1 MKILKIELQ
10 NINSLKSDSP
20 IVIDF
25 RDEKFQDVGL
35 FAITGS
41 TGAGKTTILDAITIA
56 MYHSVPRFNR
66 SNIKAGLEDVVSY
79 GAEGAMARVTFENK
93 DVQYEAHWSM
103 RLFTKTGKRLGKP
116 SEEVRLKNLSAG
128 KIIAEKKREILS
140 KIESITQLNFMQ
152 FLRSVMLAQGEFA
165 AFLSANSKD
174 KGTLLEQITGEEI
187 YKKIGEAVNDKIYE
201 ERNVLEKIKSKIN
214 TEDLLTDELRKELL
228 DEQDA
233 LAGKIL
239 ALETELKG
247 IEKILNWFIKDAEL
261 IKTRD
266 SLQRNLDEVKKEKE
280 DALPVLLALTL
291 HEKAEPYKEKVDEIS
306 RTEIDLDRI
315 KGQLAKLNHD
325 IETLVPLMDKAQ
337 KQEANCKETLL
348 KNEAN
353 LTQWLPKLEKVS
365 KLDADIENILQSR
378 KKTNNTIHGLA
389 TAINRLGDN
398 FDKNELKQK
407 QKKVHQEEIEAY
419 LQQHKN
425 VPEIENQFSQ
435 WNSKL
440 TLRKSKGEQ
449 IAELSTN
456 IQQNEKGIAHNKTNL
471 KKTEETFELENKKL
485 SQLKGEVDVI
495 STLQKADDLE
505 KLIEKREQL
514 SAKKNC
520 FRELQQL
527 SENCTKLNKEKNG
540 LNAEIEHLDKEK
552 NNLDESLD
560 SLKLEFEA
568 AKKSLQDAENI
579 LELERTIKNMDEE
592 RKKLEEGKPC
602 NVCGSTVHP
611 YVEKYATLELSKS
624 QAEFDNRK
632 KKLEKLN
639 KDFKN
644 AEIKLIEIKTKIA
657 AKQSQQKI
665 THQQIEEAGKAFDEI
680 KSDFKIEDTET
691 INSASLTID
700 KEVAHLT
707 EKIKHSQ
714 KLQKQ
719 KDAKDNLLNLAQK
732 KANEL
737 EKETVKLREKI
748 DGLLKTSAQ
757 KSDALDDLKTQ
768 SKTIETNLA
777 KELSSFDIKI
787 PSIEN
792 TEEFID
798 KIKTSISSYHHK
810 HTEITEVKNTIAQ
823 LFSDNKNIEVQQKEK
838 KTEKDKL
845 QGEIE
850 KLKLRL
856 SQLSEDRNTILPAEI
871 STDDKR
877 SELHKANNSAKTALD
892 SITEEY
898 NKFKTQKATS
908 SKEIDNHKTEQASK
922 LKTLA
927 ACGQA
932 LSKAIEDST
941 FGSRQEIKQAL
952 LPFDKKTAF
961 TETRKQLENKTQKL
975 KALGD
980 KLEEDI
986 GKQTIQKDFE
996 ISNEE
1001 ALGKQEEIDSSKKQ
1015 LLGRAGEIRQQFE
1028 LDNNIKERNKG
1039 VVEEIRVQ
1047 ELLVKKWKD
1056 LLDLLG
1062 GSKHAFNTYVQ
1073 RLTLQSL
1080 IQLANIHLYKLKR
1093 RYSLKMNETYKA
1105 GEELNFKLI
1114 DHYQTDEARL
1124 VDTSSGGE
1132 KFLISLALALGLSD
1146 LASKNVSIGSLFI
1159 DEGFGTLDNNTLET
1173 VISTLETLQA
1183 QGKMIG
1189 IISHVEN
1196 LKERIPTQI
1205 QVIKKRNGVSMVEIV

>member
-10 NINSLKSDSP
+10 NINSLKSDTP
-20 IVIDF
+20 IIIDF
-25 RDEKFQDVGL
+25 RDERFQDVGL

-140 KIESITQLNFMQ
+140 KIESITQLNFVQ

-165 AFLSANSKD
+165 AFLSADSKE
-174 KGTLLEQITGEEI
+174 KSTLLEQITGEEI

-201 ERNVLEKIKSKIN
+201 ERNVLGKIKSKIN
-214 TEDLLTDELRKELL
+214 TEDLLDDDLRKELL

-239 ALETELKG
+239 VLETELKG
-247 IEKILNWFIKDAEL
+247 IEKILNWFIKDAEQ
-261 IKTRD
+261 IKTQE
-266 SLQRNLDEVKKEKE
+266 SLQRNLDELKKEKE
-280 DALPVLLALTL
+280 DALSVLEALAL
-291 HEKAEPYKEKVDEIS
+291 HEKAEPYKEKVEEIS
-306 RTEIDLDRI
+306 RTELDLDRI

-325 IETLVPLMDKAQ
+325 METLVPFMDKAQ

-378 KKTNNTIHGLA
+378 KETNNSINGLA
-389 TAINRLGDN
+389 SAINRFGDN
-398 FDKNELKQK
+398 FDKNVLKQK
-407 QKKVHQEEIEAY
+407 QKKSHQEVIETY
-419 LQQHKN
+419 LQQQKN
-425 VPEIENQFSQ
+425 VPKIEMQFSQ

-456 IQQNEKGIAHNKTNL
+456 IQQNEKDIAHNKTNL
-471 KKTEETFELENKKL
+471 KKTEETFELANKKL
-485 SQLKGEVDVI
+485 SQLKGEIDVI
-495 STLQKADDLE
+495 SKLLQTDDVE

-514 SAKKNC
+514 DGKKNSI
-520 FRELQQL
+520 RVLQQL
-527 SENCTKLNKEKNG
+527 SENCAKLNKEKDG
-540 LNAEIEHLDKEK
+540 LNVEIEDLDKK
-552 NNLDESLD
+552 KKGFDESIGL
-560 SLKLEFEA
+560 LLPEIEI

-579 LELERTIKNMDEE
+579 LELERTILNLDEE
-592 RKKLEEGKPC
+592 RKKLEKGKPC
-602 NVCGSTVHP
+602 NLCGSKIHP

-644 AEIKLIEIKTKIA
+644 AEIKLTEINTKIA
-657 AKQSQQKI
+657 AKQSQKKI
-665 THQQIEEAGKAFDEI
+665 TYQQIEEAGKTFDEI
-680 KSDFKIEDTET
+680 KSDFKIEDTQA
-691 INSASLTID
+691 INNASLSID
-700 KEVAHLT
+700 KEVGQLS
-707 EKIKHSQ
+707 EKIKQNQ

-732 KANEL
+732 KANDL

-748 DGLLKTSAQ
+748 DGLLETSSQ
-757 KSDALDDLKTQ
+757 KSDALDILNAQ
-768 SKTIETNLA
+768 SKTLETNLA

-798 KIKTSISSYHHK
+798 KIKTRISSYHHK
-810 HTEITEVKNTIAQ
+810 NAELTEVKNTITQ
-823 LFSDNKNIEVQQKEK
+823 LLSDNKNIDEQRNEKILEKEK
-838 KTEKDKL
+838 LQGKTEKLNRHYD
-845 QGEIE
+845 QF
-850 KLKLRL
+850 
-856 SQLSEDRNTILPAEI
+856 SEDRNTILPPEI
-871 STDDKR
+871 TTDDKR
-877 SELHKANNSAKTALD
+877 NELHKAINAAKTALNN
-892 SITEEY
+892 ITEEY

-908 SKEIDNHKTEQASK
+908 SKEKENFETEQTLK
-922 LKTLA
+922 LKTLTTNSR
-927 ACGQA
+927 A
-932 LSKAIEDST
+932 LEEAIKGSAFE
-941 FGSRQEIKQAL
+941 SRQEVKQAL

-975 KALGD
+975 QALGD

-986 GKQTIQKDFE
+986 GKQTAQKDFE

-1001 ALGKQEEIDSSKKQ
+1001 ALGKQAEIDSSKKQ
-1015 LLGRAGEIRQQFE
+1015 VLGRAGEIRQQFE

-1047 ELLVKKWKD
+1047 ELVVKKWRE
-1056 LLDLLG
+1056 LMDLLG

-1205 QVIKKRNGVSMVEIV
+1205 QVIKKRNGVSVVEMV